1 MSDTMKAVIESLEN
15 KKSFILEAGA
25 GSGKTSTLVR
35 SLKYLISN
43 RQIKYARDSKQIVC
57 ITYTNVAKD
66 EIAERIEYHDL
77 VHISTIHDFL
87 WDAISPFQSVL
98 SGEVLWLNGTL
109 KKERQTENL
118 AQILSGVPITYS
130 QYGRK
135 LEKGRITHDDVLSLA
150 KRMFLQYP
158 KITRL
163 VTSKYPVVF
172 VDEYQDTSESTVSIL
187 LDSLVENGSPDFMV
201 GFFGDKMQNIYESGV
216 GEITDPRLKTI
227 TKTENFRC
235 PTEVIEVLNRLRND
249 FAQVPG
255 LEDHPKGTREF
266 IIDGSQGSPVE
277 TYDKT
282 IQYLSN
288 QKGWDFDSNETKI
301 LMLTHRYIAGKA
313 GYQNLLAAFDKL
325 PFGRDDLFSLEQPL
339 ADLFVNKIEAL
350 VDAFEAKDYSSLI
363 RLLGLE
369 GFRLQS
375 HSTKEVINK
384 RINDLISMRSNNSA
398 VKEIIDY
405 CRSQKLIG
413 RSQKIKDFEQ
423 SLSEFDADER
433 KIKFYDSLMSV
444 DYREVIEFKRYFDGD
459 KPYSTKHGVKG
470 QEYDNVLVV
479 IDDTAWKQR
488 FNFRE
493 LFEGNQRLPKRFK
506 MNQNMFYMC
515 CSRAKKNLAILMLT
529 EMNERG
535 FDTVAEWFEPKNIT
549 YLE

>member
-1 MSDTMKAVIESLEN
+1 MT
-15 KKSFILEAGA
+15 
-25 GSGKTSTLVR
+25 
-35 SLKYLISN
+35 
-43 RQIKYARDSKQIVC
+43 KQVKH
-57 ITYTNVAKD
+57 N
-66 EIAERIEYHDL
+66 
-77 VHISTIHDFL
+77 
-87 WDAISPFQSVL
+87 
-98 SGEVLWLNGTL
+98 
-109 KKERQTENL
+109 
-118 AQILSGVPITYS
+118 
-130 QYGRK
+130 
-135 LEKGRITHDDVLSLA
+135 
-150 KRMFLQYP
+150 
-158 KITRL
+158 
-163 VTSKYPVVF
+163 
-172 VDEYQDTSESTVSIL
+172 TV
-187 LDSLVENGSPDFMV
+187 
-201 GFFGDKMQNIYESGV
+201 
-216 GEITDPRLKTI
+216 
-227 TKTENFRC
+227 
-235 PTEVIEVLNRLRND
+235 
-249 FAQVPG
+249 
-255 LEDHPKGTREF
+255 
-266 IIDGSQGSPVE
+266 